1 MKGCVVEGVV
11 TRGRQIGQTI
21 GFPTANLP
29 LQEGTCAPGVYRSR
43 VTIEGDVRSY
53 DAMSNVGYNPSVG
66 GAELRLES
74 HLFGFIGEL
83 YGRRIR
89 VELLEKLRDERRFE
103 SLEELSRQ
111 LDADRQQILDELE
124 NKL

>member
-29 LQEGTCAPGVYRSR
+29 LQEGVYRSR
-43 VTIEGDVRSY
+43 VTIEGDERSY

-66 GAELRLES
+66 GVELRLES
-74 HLFGFIGEL
+74 HLFGFVGEL

-111 LDADRQQILDELE
+111 LDADRQQILDELK
-124 NKL
+124 NK